1 MIAPI
6 VAIMMDQIR
15 PPPPMPMRLPR
26 KPPTMAP
33 AIPSRMVIIKPPGSS
48 PGMINLASA
57 PAIPPTMIQKINAP
71 SIVASFGR
79 LATLYC
85 TPLYDGGKHMFRT
98 NSKRHNIIA
107 YEAPRIPVFCGAVI
121 MASIREIRRITMN
134 FDPTDQQR
142 RWRDLARDFAQN
154 EIRPSAAELD
164 REQKFPYDIIADMA
178 QLGLMGLTLPQEYG
192 GSGGDFVT
200 YNLALEEIS
209 RADTSVG
216 ITMEAHI
223 SLGCSPLVAYGTPEQ
238 KERYL
243 PKCAAGENLWA
254 FGLTEEEAGTD
265 AGGTRTTARLE
276 DEHWVIDGSKKWI
289 TNSGTDITGGVTVI
303 ARTGTR
309 ENGKTELTA
318 IIVPQDTP
326 GYTRGPG
333 YEKLGWRAS
342 DQHPLYF
349 DNCRVPEENLLGE
362 RGKGFRQFLATLD
375 GGRVAVAALSVG
387 LAQACLDEALARAKE
402 REQFGRSISG
412 FQAIQ
417 FKLADMAME
426 IELARNM
433 VLKAAWLRDMGR
445 SFGREASMAKVFASE
460 AAKRAADG
468 AVQIWGGEGFM
479 ETSAVARYWRQV
491 KINEIGEGTS
501 EINRQIIAR
510 SLLAETSAKA
520 ELLAQ

>member
-1 MIAPI
+1 
-6 VAIMMDQIR
+6 
-15 PPPPMPMRLPR
+15 
-26 KPPTMAP
+26 
-33 AIPSRMVIIKPPGSS
+33 
-48 PGMINLASA
+48 
-57 PAIPPTMIQKINAP
+57 
-71 SIVASFGR
+71 
-79 LATLYC
+79 
-85 TPLYDGGKHMFRT
+85 
-98 NSKRHNIIA
+98 
-107 YEAPRIPVFCGAVI
+107 
-121 MASIREIRRITMN
+121 MN
-134 FDPTDQQR
+134 FDPTEDQL
-142 RWRDLARDFAQN
+142 RWRDLARDFARA
-154 EIRPSAAELD
+154 EIGPRAAALD
-164 REQKFPYDIIADMA
+164 REQRFPYDIIAQMA
-178 QLGLMGLTLPQEYG
+178 RLGLMGLTLPEEYG
-192 GSGGDFVT
+192 GSGGGFVG

-223 SLGCSPLVAYGTPEQ
+223 SLGCAPLAAYGTQDQ
-238 KERYL
+238 KEKFLSR
-243 PKCAAGENLWA
+243 CATGENLWA

-265 AGGTRTTARLE
+265 AGGTRTTAELE
-276 DEHWVIDGSKKWI
+276 DGQWVINGSKKWI

-303 ARTGTR
+303 VRTGTR
-309 ENGKTELTA
+309 EKGKPELTA
-318 IIVPQDTP
+318 IIIPQDTP
-326 GYTRGPG
+326 GYTRGPS

-349 DNCRVPEENLLGE
+349 QDCHVPEANLLGE

-375 GGRVAVAALSVG
+375 AGRVAVGALSVG

-433 VLKAAWLRDMGR
+433 VLKAAWLRDLGR
-445 SFGREASMAKVFASE
+445 PFGREASMAKVFASE

-510 SLLAETSAKA
+510 SLLAESVEGAK
-520 ELLAQ
+520 ERMVAQ